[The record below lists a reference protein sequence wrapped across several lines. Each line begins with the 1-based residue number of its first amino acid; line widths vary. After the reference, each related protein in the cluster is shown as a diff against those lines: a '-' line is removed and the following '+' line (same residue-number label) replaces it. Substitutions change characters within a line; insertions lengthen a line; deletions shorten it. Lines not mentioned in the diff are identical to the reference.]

1 MTEKA
6 VGRTTAAA
14 LETRLHQKL
23 NDKDFVERVLC
34 SPCLSKEGQPSATQR
49 DTVVSRAKSF
59 LGVVIS
65 ATAHLIKCGGT
76 N

>member
-1 MTEKA
+1 
-6 VGRTTAAA
+6 
-14 LETRLHQKL
+14 LYQKL

-59 LGVVIS
+59 LAVLIS
-65 ATAHLIKCGGT
+65 ATAHLIK
-76 N
+76 